1 MFSRF
6 KNPIEVG
13 QVTSYRDATT
23 HRIPPSVDYHGF
35 HAVLVFSKS
44 GEVAPAVQRRPI
56 LARTRKVDY
65 QFLDLYEKAVKVFER
80 YIKLLNEIKALPQF
94 A

>member
-1 MFSRF
+1 
-6 KNPIEVG
+6 
-13 QVTSYRDATT
+13 
-23 HRIPPSVDYHGF
+23 
-35 HAVLVFSKS
+35 VLVFSKS